1 MKPAKK
7 KAKRTPA
14 KPAGKAKKVKRL
26 AGGNPRIRMA
36 DGAKPVK
43 AYIAA
48 MPDWKRGVGERVD
61 AIITGALPRVK
72 KAVKW
77 NSPLY
82 GVEGMGWFL
91 GMHTFTNY
99 VKLTFFRGA
108 GLKPVPLGRST
119 TKHARHLDIREGDAI
134 DAAQLAK
141 WVKQAAALPGF
152 LAPQK

>member
-1 MKPAKK
+1 MKAAKK
-7 KAKRTPA
+7 KAKKAPA
-14 KPAGKAKKVKRL
+14 KKVVKTKKVKRL
-26 AGGNPRIRMA
+26 SGGNPRVRMA

-48 MPDWKRGVGERVD
+48 MPDWKRAVGEQVD
-61 AIITGALPRVK
+61 AIILRALPKAK

-108 GLKPVPLGRST
+108 ALKPLPPGRST
-119 TKHARHLDIREGDAI
+119 TKHARHLDIRQGEEI
-134 DAAQLAK
+134 DEAQLAK

-152 LAPQK
+152 LAP